1 MVLQL
6 SLLEIILEKHAGGI
20 CHSSLCV
27 STKQKK
33 TFSMIIFLIKR
44 ENVKDLMMWVTK
56 RSVLIFIYL
65 FSSRSA
71 QKCFQRY
78 ATVFSVPSFVNI
90 EELWECNVYVWGER
104 TITVHQMHFHIFVN
118 KTFGT
123 NNCLCI
129 KIHMICLLLWLCL
142 SKTSI
147 IWNSCNPWKGC
158 TKWATG
164 VLGNLTKPVSGTFRP
179 PLDYN
184 TSIYLKAF
192 RTAIIL
198 KCCLRWILAP
208 IMSGTIRLCG
218 LSLTWCLPFPFTV
231 KNTWDSGSCWP
242 ILRMLPREEA
252 IFSGS
257 QSLR

>member
-1 MVLQL
+1 MKQNNSKRPQNKYFFHLVSHGKIHDSFCLLDAIKEPLSEAKMVLQL

-78 ATVFSVPSFVNI
+78 ATFFSVPSFVNI
-90 EELWECNVYVWGER
+90 EELWECNVYVCGER

-118 KTFGT
+118 KTFGA
-123 NNCLCI
+123 NNCLSI
-129 KIHMICLLLWLCL
+129 KIHMICILL
-142 SKTSI
+142 
-147 IWNSCNPWKGC
+147 
-158 TKWATG
+158 
-164 VLGNLTKPVSGTFRP
+164 
-179 PLDYN
+179 
-184 TSIYLKAF
+184 
-192 RTAIIL
+192 
-198 KCCLRWILAP
+198 
-208 IMSGTIRLCG
+208 
-218 LSLTWCLPFPFTV
+218 
-231 KNTWDSGSCWP
+231 
-242 ILRMLPREEA
+242 
-252 IFSGS
+252 
-257 QSLR
+257 